1 MKYLLNLVLI
11 LALGVTIMSCSST
24 STVKV
29 RAVDVLTN
37 IPAPVEC
44 DTSIYKAGDTVWV
57 NINQMKVST
66 KTHLYIDPI
75 SYRKFVIQP

>member
-24 STVKV
+24 STV

-44 DTSIYKAGDTVWV
+44 DTSFYKAGDTVWV
-57 NINQMKVST
+57 NINQMQVST
-66 KTHLYIDPI
+66 KTHFYVNTIN
-75 SYRKFVIQP
+75 YRKFVIQP